1 MLAALSLPLP
11 TGSMIKLDKQVILDV
26 TDFIFCNK
34 HNFFESRLDT
44 VMGYDLVLVLDQGR
58 LVEKGFL
65 DLFAKNLKQT
75 FCLQARPTSCLA
87 QEEYLKAWLLP
98 RDSRVDEVLNRH

>member
-1 MLAALSLPLP
+1 M
-11 TGSMIKLDKQVILDV
+11 
-26 TDFIFCNK
+26 

-65 DLFAKNLKQT
+65 DPVAKKLKPT

-98 RDSRVDEVLNRH
+98 RDSRVDEVLDRQ

>member
-1 MLAALSLPLP
+1 
-11 TGSMIKLDKQVILDV
+11 
-26 TDFIFCNK
+26 
-34 HNFFESRLDT
+34 
-44 VMGYDLVLVLDQGR
+44 MGYDLVLVLDQGR

-98 RDSRVDEVLNRH
+98 LDLKVDEVPRNILLTNFTSAVIYVYENTFFV